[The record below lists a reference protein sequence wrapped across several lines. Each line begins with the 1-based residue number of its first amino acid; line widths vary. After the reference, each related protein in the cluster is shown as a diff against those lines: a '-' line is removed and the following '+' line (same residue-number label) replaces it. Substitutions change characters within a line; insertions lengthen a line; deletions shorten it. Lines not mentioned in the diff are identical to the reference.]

1 MKKVFFLILCLSFS
15 SLTACSRLDFAFKW
29 ADTYIASEVDDYFDI
44 SSQQN
49 KSLKNSLKY
58 DFEKMKV
65 AILPDWITNA
75 QQIQKD
81 LTNGTLDKKEINKI
95 FTSVLSNIERLTS
108 LFSKTA
114 VEFIATTSSN
124 QLEYFTK
131 TFREKTEEDRQKLQ
145 DEGKTEKHL
154 KKYYKYFEMFLGS
167 LTGDQKKLI
176 ENHIRTAPFPSE
188 LKIKNKEWVFQ
199 QFMKKRYSLSD
210 LKNFVEDYLNQPE
223 KFQLPE
229 YRQELQKY
237 YQNLQVLLLDVS
249 ETLTP
254 KQKESLRQ
262 NLEDK
267 IVQLEKIRRRE
278 G

>member
-1 MKKVFFLILCLSFS
+1 MKKIFFLICLSFS
-15 SLTACSRLDFAFKW
+15 CLTACSRLDFAFNW

-44 SSQQN
+44 SSQQS
-49 KSLKNSLKY
+49 KSLKKSLKY

-65 AILPDWITNA
+65 AVLPDWITNA

-81 LTNGTLDKKEINKI
+81 LTNGTLNKNEINKI

-114 VEFIATTSSN
+114 VEFISTTSSN

-131 TFREKTEEDRQKLQ
+131 TFQEKTEEDRQKLQ
-145 DEGKTEKHL
+145 DEGKTEKRL

-167 LTGDQKKLI
+167 LTVDQKKLI
-176 ENHIRTAPFPSE
+176 ERHIQTAPFPSE
-188 LKIKNKEWVFQ
+188 LKIRNKEWVFQ
-199 QFMKKRYSLSD
+199 QFMKKRFSLSD
-210 LKNFVEDYLNQPE
+210 LKNFVKDYLNQPE

-229 YRQELQKY
+229 YQQALQKY
-237 YQNLQVLLLDVS
+237 YQNLQVLLIEVS

-262 NLEDK
+262 NLEEK
-267 IVQLEKIRRRE
+267 VVQLEKIRRQE